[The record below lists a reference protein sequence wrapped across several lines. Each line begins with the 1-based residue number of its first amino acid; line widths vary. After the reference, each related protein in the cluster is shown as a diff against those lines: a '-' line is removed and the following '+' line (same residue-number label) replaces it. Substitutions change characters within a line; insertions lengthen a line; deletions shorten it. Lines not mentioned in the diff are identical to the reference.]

1 VESRQLGATIK
12 REYQRK
18 VEAAVKIQK
27 VFRGYLT
34 RKVLQRCMER
44 EQERLQTRLL
54 ALRPQIFANV

>member
-1 VESRQLGATIK
+1 
-12 REYQRK
+12 

-44 EQERLQTRLL
+44 EQERLHTRLL
-54 ALRPQIFANV
+54 ALRPDIFAKV